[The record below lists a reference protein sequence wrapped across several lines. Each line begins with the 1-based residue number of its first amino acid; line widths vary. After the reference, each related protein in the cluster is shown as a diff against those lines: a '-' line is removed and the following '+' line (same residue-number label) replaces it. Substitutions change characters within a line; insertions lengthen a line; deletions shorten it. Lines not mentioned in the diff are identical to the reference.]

1 MEVRNDRDYFL
12 VIFFPKK
19 KILEPG
25 PSTYSDVSFVDSVLY
40 FVKIGNL
47 IPEIEAVK
55 IIKIVRYYQCVS
67 KFNRSVADTLFTILL
82 IDCSIQ
88 TTIVLLHIKHKIV
101 QVVVVG
107 STDQSQPLL
116 LL

>member
-19 KILEPG
+19 KILERG

>member
-1 MEVRNDRDYFL
+1 M
-12 VIFFPKK
+12 
-19 KILEPG
+19 
-25 PSTYSDVSFVDSVLY
+25 
-40 FVKIGNL
+40 KIGNL

-82 IDCSIQ
+82 IDCSMIQ